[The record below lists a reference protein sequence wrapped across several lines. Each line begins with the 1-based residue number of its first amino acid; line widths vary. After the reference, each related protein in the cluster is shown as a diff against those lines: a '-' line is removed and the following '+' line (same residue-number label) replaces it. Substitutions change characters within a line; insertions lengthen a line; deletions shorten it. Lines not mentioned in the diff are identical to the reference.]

1 MADSMSK
8 KHRISFI
15 AVSLMAVS
23 LLPAAKAQENNN
35 SKPEEAAT
43 SAIAKKVINLWP
55 GVAPGHEG
63 DRLEGDVP
71 LKSSRNHRQDS
82 RPEWSRFSFPV
93 GLFHPLQCA
102 GLSRR
107 SLTTNLHHKSSNLR
121 PQIFV

>member
-1 MADSMSK
+1 MGVADSMSK

-55 GVAPGHEG
+55 GVAPGSEQW
-63 DRLEGDVP
+63 
-71 LKSSRNHRQDS
+71 KQ
-82 RPEWSRFSFPV
+82 PEANFGSGPFRGQAFSGGAFS
-93 GLFHPLQCA
+93 GTD
-102 GLSRR
+102 
-107 SLTTNLHHKSSNLR
+107 SLTPIRNAVHFPS
-121 PQIFV
+121 